1 MSDERNILRL
11 LRPLTALALA
21 ALLSGCGTMADPTT
35 WWGSEEGGPQPAELL
50 DLENQLQP
58 RELWSRDTGEGSAG
72 QHLGLVP
79 GVQGD
84 RVYLADAGG
93 AVIALTASDGK
104 QLWEARLQDEL
115 TGGPGVGAGLVL
127 LGNAEGQVIALD
139 EADGKERWRARLSS
153 EVLSAPVAGGGVVVA
168 RTGDGQVFGLD
179 AADGKQLWR
188 TGRNVPI
195 LTLRG
200 NAAPVLSNGRV
211 LVGLEGGRLLSLDL
225 STGRAVWETVVTVPS
240 GRSELER
247 VADLDGAPQVR
258 NRTVYVAGYQG
269 GVAALGEA
277 SGNRIWQKKLSSY
290 NGLAVDLR
298 RVYASDEEG
307 TLWALDADT
316 GAVVWS
322 SKILSWRGLS
332 APVVLGDTVVV
343 GDAEGY
349 LHFFAAETGKPVART
364 RVGSDAIVAAPVV
377 VGERLYV
384 LGETGDFAV
393 ITLAKGR

>member
-1 MSDERNILRL
+1 MSDARNELRL
-11 LRPLTALALA
+11 FKPLCGLALA
-21 ALLSGCGTMADPTT
+21 ALLSGCGTMADPST
-35 WWGSEEGGPQPAELL
+35 WWGDEDSGPQAAELI
-50 DLENQLQP
+50 DLQNQVEP
-58 RELWSRDTGEGSAG
+58 RELWSRDTGEGSGG
-72 QHLGLVP
+72 QHLGLAP
-79 GVQGD
+79 RVQGD

-93 AVIALTASDGK
+93 EVSALAAADGK
-104 QLWEARLQDEL
+104 QSWEVRLEDEL
-115 TGGPGVGAGLVL
+115 TGGPGSGAGLVL

-153 EVLSAPVAGGGVVVA
+153 EVLSAPVASNGVVIA
-168 RTGDGQVFGLD
+168 RTGDGQVYGLD
-179 AADGKQLWR
+179 AADGKQLWH
-188 TGRNVPI
+188 TGRDVPI

-211 LVGLEGGRLLSLDL
+211 LVGLEGGRLLSLDIN
-225 STGRAVWETVVTVPS
+225 SGRTVWETVVTVPS

-247 VADLDGAPQVR
+247 VADLDGSPQIR
-258 NRTVYVAGYQG
+258 NRTVYVASYQG
-269 GVAALGEA
+269 VVAALGEA
-277 SGNRIWQKKLSSY
+277 SGTRIWQRKISSY

-298 RVYASDEEG
+298 RVYVSDEEG

-322 SKILSWRGLS
+322 NKTLAWRGLS
-332 APVVLGDTVVV
+332 APAVLGDTVVV

-364 RVGSDAIVAAPVV
+364 RVGSDAIQAAPSV
-377 VGERLYV
+377 VGDQLYV
-384 LGETGDFAV
+384 LGAGGEFAV